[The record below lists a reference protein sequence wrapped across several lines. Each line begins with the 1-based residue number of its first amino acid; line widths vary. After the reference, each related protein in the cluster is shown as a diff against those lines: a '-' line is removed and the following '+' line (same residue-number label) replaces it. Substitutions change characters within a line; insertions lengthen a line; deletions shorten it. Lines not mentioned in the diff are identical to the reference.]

1 MVIMIFDKYI
11 IQTGVPNLL
20 QAKILRKEKLLN
32 DLIDQKMINTLVANE
47 LQLVINVALLCVH
60 KKTTKRPTMSH
71 VLAMLE
77 GKMDIPSSLFT
88 HESDIPQDTTTSTV
102 EGNHLL
108 TYIMSNNQLISNIE
122 LTNLDPR

>member
-1 MVIMIFDKYI
+1 MVIMVFDKYI
-11 IQTGVPNLL
+11 IQTWVPNLL
-20 QAKILRKEKLLN
+20 QAKILRKKKLLN
-32 DLIDQKMINTLVANE
+32 DLIDQKMINIVVANE
-47 LQLVINVALLCVH
+47 VQLVINVALLCVH
-60 KKTTKRPTMSH
+60 KKATKRPIMSH

-77 GKMDIPSSLFT
+77 GKMDIPSSLFA

-102 EGNHLL
+102 EGNHLV

>member
-1 MVIMIFDKYI
+1 MIKYI
-11 IQTGVPNLL
+11 IQTWVPNLL
-20 QAKILRKEKLLN
+20 QAWILQKNKLLN

-47 LQLVINVALLCVH
+47 VQLVINVALLCVQ
-60 KKTTKRPTMSH
+60 KKATKRPIMSDA
-71 VLAMLE
+71 LAMLE

-88 HESDIPQDTTTSTV
+88 HESDIQQDTTTSTS

-108 TYIMSNNQLISNIE
+108 TFIMSNNIE

>member
-1 MVIMIFDKYI
+1 
-11 IQTGVPNLL
+11 VPNLL
-20 QAKILRKEKLLN
+20 QAWILRKKKLLN

-60 KKTTKRPTMSH
+60 KKAAKRPIMSH

-77 GKMDIPSSLFT
+77 GKMDIPSSLFV
-88 HESDIPQDTTTSTV
+88 HESDISQDTSTSTA
-102 EGNHLL
+102 EDNHLL
-108 TYIMSNNQLISNIE
+108 TYTMSNSQLISNIE